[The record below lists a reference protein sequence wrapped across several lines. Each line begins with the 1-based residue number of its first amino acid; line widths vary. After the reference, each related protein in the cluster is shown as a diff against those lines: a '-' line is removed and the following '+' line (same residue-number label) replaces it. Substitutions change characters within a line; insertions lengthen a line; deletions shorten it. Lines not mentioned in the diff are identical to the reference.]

1 MDGGRGLGSG
11 WIGAATA
18 LGLLLMSAMP
28 AHALTRCQLEYSL
41 DGWSVFYKEA
51 IGEGV
56 IACDNGQRASVD
68 LETRG
73 GGITFGRSKI
83 VGGLGD
89 FSPVV
94 EIRDLFGDYADA
106 QAHAGMGVSAQAH
119 VVTKGAVS
127 LTLSGRGN
135 GVDLGSRSGAS
146 PSGPPVA
153 TSSRDER
160 SRRRCHRL
168 RRARSR
174 SETRIYRLPIRCP
187 RTATDFTTPG

>member
-1 MDGGRGLGSG
+1 MDGGPGLGSG
-11 WIGAATA
+11 WIGAVAVG
-18 LGLLLMSAMP
+18 LGLLVVAATP
-28 AHALTRCQLEYSL
+28 AQALTRCQLEYSL

-51 IGEGV
+51 AGDGV
-56 IACDNGQRASVD
+56 IECDNGQRARVD

-94 EIRDLFGDYADA
+94 DIDDLFGDYADA

-127 LTLSGRGN
+127 LSLSGRGN
-135 GVDLGSRSGAS
+135 GVDLGFAFGRFTIRPAGRAAE
-146 PSGPPVA
+146 P
-153 TSSRDER
+153 
-160 SRRRCHRL
+160 
-168 RRARSR
+168 RRADPPPPPPPGP
-174 SETRIYRLPIRCP
+174 SEEPIGDEDLPSSDP
-187 RTATDFTTPG
+187 VPPNGY

>member
-1 MDGGRGLGSG
+1 MDGGRGLGSR
-11 WIGAATA
+11 WIDTLGAG
-18 LGLLLMSAMP
+18 LGLLVVAATP
-28 AHALTRCQLEYSL
+28 AQALTRCQLEYSL

-51 IGEGV
+51 TGEGV
-56 IACDNGQRASVD
+56 IECDNGQRARVD

-83 VGGLGD
+83 VDGLGD

-94 EIRDLFGDYADA
+94 GIGDLFGDYADA

-135 GVDLGSRSGAS
+135 GVDLGFAFGRFTIKAAGHDVE
-146 PSGPPVA
+146 P
-153 TSSRDER
+153 
-160 SRRRCHRL
+160 
-168 RRARSR
+168 RRAEPPPLPPSAP
-174 SETRIYRLPIRCP
+174 SEEPIGDEDLPSSDP
-187 RTATDFTTPG
+187 APPDGY